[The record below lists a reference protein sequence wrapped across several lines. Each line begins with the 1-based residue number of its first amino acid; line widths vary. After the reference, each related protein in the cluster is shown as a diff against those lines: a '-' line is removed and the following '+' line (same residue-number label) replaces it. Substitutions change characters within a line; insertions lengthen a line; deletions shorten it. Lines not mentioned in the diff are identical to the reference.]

1 MVEHSQPPS
10 TLSRSMLPRVCSY
23 FRILFFILDFFS
35 MLSCVCSYFCIDFFN
50 FVLFLFFPPVFGDG
64 SVPRPDLG
72 VVVTRT
78 NARNKQ
84 KTILSTEP
92 GREHFLKKNR
102 ITIFSGRNVFVWFDV
117 IIEVSTEPQIQVWF
131 DRALGH
137 SNQSTL

>member
-35 MLSCVCSYFCIDFFN
+35 MLFCVCSYFCIIFFN

-102 ITIFSGRNVFVWFDV
+102 ITIFLGRNVFVWFDV
-117 IIEVSTEPQIQVWF
+117 IFEVSPEPQIEV
-131 DRALGH
+131 
-137 SNQSTL
+137 